1 MQLDLYW
8 GSVFASRL
16 RNKVFSVLFSF
27 VNWILSFSWSRHRVI
42 YSQNLNQNQRVLR
55 RLIYIEPVLTSREE
69 CNVFADLFFKIYL
82 CFSRDFV
89 NQHVFSAAQFTFKR
103 PKTHVRNATNLRTV
117 CFEDYHY
124 AFQETL
130 SCDTRSL
137 DLCVLFKFIFLY
149 LLYIPPHSCA
159 FHTFYFTPIFSGVYY
174 HATYISYPWWA
185 LLLGNLIIP
194 FNFSSQRP
202 HLN

>member
-1 MQLDLYW
+1 MFLAGRFTLSQSSPPVRNATYFRTFFLKLFMFLKRFCQPACF
-8 GSVFASRL
+8 FAAR
-16 RNKVFSVLFSF
+16 FT
-27 VNWILSFSWSRHRVI
+27 
-42 YSQNLNQNQRVLR
+42 
-55 RLIYIEPVLTSREE
+55 LT
-69 CNVFADLFFKIYL
+69 
-82 CFSRDFV
+82 
-89 NQHVFSAAQFTFKR
+89 Q
-103 PKTHVRNATNLRTV
+103 PKTPVRNATNLRTV

-174 HATYISYPWWA
+174 HAKYISYPWWA
-185 LLLGNLIIP
+185 LLLGNLIIT